1 MNEYYIKKHSKAA
14 EKKRN
19 LSHDKHKKKQM
30 PPKNQVK
37 DTSKS
42 GTASLKKLG
51 EVKKHD
57 EKKDLQK
64 PFQK

>member
-30 PPKNQVK
+30 PPKN
-37 DTSKS
+37 
-42 GTASLKKLG
+42 
-51 EVKKHD
+51 
-57 EKKDLQK
+57 
-64 PFQK
+64 